1 MHQPPAV
8 EPPAVDEGFYVAIPS
23 YQRPEDLRLK
33 TLALLEQQ
41 GVPKQHVYIFVAN
54 AAEHQLYQEAV
65 GKDWGNIVIGEL
77 GLWRQRNFITSW
89 FKEAWELL

>member
-1 MHQPPAV
+1 M
-8 EPPAVDEGFYVAIPS
+8 
-23 YQRPEDLRLK
+23 
-33 TLALLEQQ
+33 
-41 GVPKQHVYIFVAN
+41 PKQRVYIFVAN